1 MANFDLV
8 WVAEKEER
16 KKKKKKKENA
26 RKVKVGRLFGIFG
39 FNKTKAGK
47 IIKLN
52 LALIQINTVNKNK
65 YPAGTVQYSTFSK

>member
-1 MANFDLV
+1 MANFELFT
-8 WVAEKEER
+8 EKEER

-52 LALIQINTVNKNK
+52 LSL
-65 YPAGTVQYSTFSK
+65 

>member
-1 MANFDLV
+1 VANFDLV

-26 RKVKVGRLFGIFG
+26 RKVKVGRLFG

-52 LALIQINTVNKNK
+52 LSL
-65 YPAGTVQYSTFSK
+65 